1 MKLFSNFWINLWV
14 DFWVNFCSIFRETI
28 GDFWDYFSGA
38 NFLGDISGPCS
49 DFGSILGLIFREI
62 FGDFS
67 CKNFG

>member
-1 MKLFSNFWINLWV
+1 M
-14 DFWVNFCSIFRETI
+14 IF
-28 GDFWDYFSGA
+28 GDYFSGA